1 MLISVNERE
10 RKARVS
16 LMGPKILPS
25 LQTAEAEDPKNHLSK
40 WRPEYGCYVIE
51 GERGERV

>member
-25 LQTAEAEDPKNHLSK
+25 LQVAEAEDPKNHLSK
-40 WRPEYGCYVIE
+40 WRPEYGCYVLE
-51 GERGERV
+51 GERV